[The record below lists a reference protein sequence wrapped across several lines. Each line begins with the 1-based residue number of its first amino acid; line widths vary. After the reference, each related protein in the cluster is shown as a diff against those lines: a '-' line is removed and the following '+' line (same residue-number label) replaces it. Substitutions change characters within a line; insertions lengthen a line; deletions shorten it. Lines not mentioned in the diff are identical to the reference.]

1 MSSASPPHE
10 TTETRLSTGTC
21 TDEPFGLIL
30 GSEEQTLTPRLR
42 MHVDELAG
50 KIGERNVFCPTA
62 LQAAASYI
70 EHEWEQQSYA
80 VTQIGYDVSGVQCLN
95 LEVTRSGGPRRRE
108 ILLIGAHY
116 DTVTGCP
123 GANDNASGV
132 SALLELS
139 RLFASIEPALT
150 VRFVAF
156 VNEEPPFFMTR
167 QQGSN
172 VYAEAARRRG
182 DDIRLMA
189 SIETIGWYS
198 SEPGSQNYPPLFNL
212 FYPNRA
218 DFIGFVSNFSSRSA
232 MRRLAAAFR
241 ASSDFPLQTA
251 ATFAFVPGVSWS
263 DHRSFWRQ
271 GYRAVMITD
280 TAFYRYRH
288 YHQPS
293 DTPDKLAYSEL
304 ARVTAGLFAAFS
316 ELARGGRLTGR
327 TQVRRVTSARRESA
341 VNVGRNCNH
350 SDIPAR

>member
-1 MSSASPPHE
+1 M
-10 TTETRLSTGTC
+10 
-21 TDEPFGLIL
+21 DF
-30 GSEEQTLTPRLR
+30 EEQAQRLR
-42 MHVDELAG
+42 THVEQLASD
-50 KIGERNVFCPTA
+50 IGERNVFRPTS
-62 LQAAASYI
+62 LQAAASYV
-70 EHEWEQQSYA
+70 EHEWEHQGYA
-80 VTQIGYDVSGVQCLN
+80 VEQLAYDVSGVRCLN
-95 LEVTRSGGPRRRE
+95 LEITRSGGARQHE

-116 DTVTGCP
+116 DTVTGSP

-132 SALLELS
+132 SALLEIS

-167 QQGSN
+167 QQGST

-198 SEPGSQNYPPLFNL
+198 SEAGSQSYPPLFNL

-218 DFIGFVSNFSSRSA
+218 DFIGIVSNFRSRAA

-241 ASSDFPLQTA
+241 ANSDFPLETA
-251 ATFAFVPGVSWS
+251 ATFSFIPGVSWS

-280 TAFYRYRH
+280 TAFHRYRH
-288 YHQPS
+288 YHAPS
-293 DTPDKLAYSEL
+293 DTPDKLAYPEL
-304 ARVTAGLFAAFS
+304 ARVTSGLFAAFS
-316 ELARGGRLTGR
+316 ELARGG
-327 TQVRRVTSARRESA
+327 A
-341 VNVGRNCNH
+341 
-350 SDIPAR
+350 D

>member
-1 MSSASPPHE
+1 M
-10 TTETRLSTGTC
+10 TN
-21 TDEPFGLIL
+21 
-30 GSEEQTLTPRLR
+30 EELELTQRLR
-42 MHVDELAG
+42 RHVEQLAG
-50 KIGERNVFCPTA
+50 QIGERSVFCPGA

-70 EHEWEQQSYA
+70 EHEWAQQGYA
-80 VTQIGYDVSGVQCLN
+80 VTQLGYDVSGVRCLN
-95 LEVTRSGGPRRRE
+95 LETRRPGSVRQHE

-116 DTVTGCP
+116 DTVPGCP
-123 GANDNASGV
+123 GANDNTSGV
-132 SALLELS
+132 AALLELS

-156 VNEEPPFFMTR
+156 VNEEPPYFLTG
-167 QQGSN
+167 QQGSI
-172 VYAEAARRRG
+172 VYAKAARQRG

-198 SEPGSQNYPPLFNL
+198 SEPGSQRYPPLFNL
-212 FYPNRA
+212 IYPNRA
-218 DFIGFVSNFSSRSA
+218 DFIGFVSNFRSRPA

-241 ASSDFPLQTA
+241 AGSDFPLQTA

-293 DTPDKLAYSEL
+293 DTPDKLSYPEL
-304 ARVTAGLFAAFS
+304 ARVTAGLYAAFS
-316 ELARGGRLTGR
+316 ELARTG
-327 TQVRRVTSARRESA
+327 
-341 VNVGRNCNH
+341 VG
-350 SDIPAR
+350 

>member
-1 MSSASPPHE
+1 
-10 TTETRLSTGTC
+10 
-21 TDEPFGLIL
+21 
-30 GSEEQTLTPRLR
+30 
-42 MHVDELAG
+42 MHVEQLAG
-50 KIGERNVFCPTA
+50 KMGERNIFCPAA

-70 EHEWEQQSYA
+70 EHEWEQQGYA
-80 VTQIGYDVSGVQCLN
+80 VRRLAYDVSGVRCLN
-95 LEVTRSGGPRRRE
+95 LEIARCGGARRRK

-156 VNEEPPFFMTR
+156 VNEEPPFFMTG
-167 QQGSN
+167 QQGSM

-198 SEPGSQNYPPLFNL
+198 SHPGGQSYPPLFKL
-212 FYPNRA
+212 VYPDRA
-218 DFIGFVSNFSSRSA
+218 DFIGFVSNFRSRAA

-241 ASSDFPLQTA
+241 SNSEFPLQTA
-251 ATFAFVPGVSWS
+251 ATFSFVPGVAWS
-263 DHRSFWRQ
+263 DHRSFWHQ

-293 DTPDKLAYSEL
+293 DTPDKLAYPEL
-304 ARVTAGLFAAFS
+304 AKATSGLFAAFS
-316 ELARGGRLTGR
+316 EFGRKLGGLPSPR
-327 TQVRRVTSARRESA
+327 
-341 VNVGRNCNH
+341 
-350 SDIPAR
+350 

>member
-1 MSSASPPHE
+1 MVA
-10 TTETRLSTGTC
+10 
-21 TDEPFGLIL
+21 
-30 GSEEQTLTPRLR
+30 EEQALTHRLR
-42 MHVDELAG
+42 THVDHLAG
-50 KIGERNVFCPTA
+50 EIGERNVFRPTA

-70 EHEWEQQSYA
+70 EHEWEQQGYA
-80 VTQIGYDVSGVQCLN
+80 VRRLAYDVSGVPCLN
-95 LEVTRSGGPRRRE
+95 LEITRTGGVRQRE

-116 DTVTGCP
+116 DTVAACP
-123 GANDNASGV
+123 GANDNTSGV

-139 RLFASIEPALT
+139 RLFASVEPALT

-167 QQGSN
+167 QQGSM

-198 SEPGSQNYPPLFNL
+198 SEPGSQSYPPLFNL
-212 FYPNRA
+212 FYPDHA
-218 DFIGFVSNFSSRSA
+218 DFIGFVSNFRSRSA

-241 ASSDFPLQTA
+241 ANSDFPLETA
-251 ATFAFVPGVSWS
+251 ATFSFVPGVSWS

-293 DTPDKLAYSEL
+293 DTPDKLAYPEL
-304 ARVTAGLFAAFS
+304 TRITAGLFAAFA
-316 ELARGGRLTGR
+316 ELARRGI
-327 TQVRRVTSARRESA
+327 
-341 VNVGRNCNH
+341 
-350 SDIPAR
+350 D